1 MYDLAIFIVYLTLT
15 HIKASWEKHRSWG
28 EYSSKKWK
36 SFLKH
41 HKDKDFVKCNPK
53 GHAVVE
59 PGNPLETFRC
69 KNVGLFVQPIYRDD
83 ADKTRSTT
91 TTSRAMP
98 ILDLSLEKAPHPGA
112 GSLRMVVNLSPL
124 VKQMVLRLPR
134 STETASLSILV
145 VFLSSPSFPSGERS
159 ARTSITWLLAPK
171 LVVTVSSS
179 LT

>member
-1 MYDLAIFIVYLTLT
+1 MYDLAIPILCLTLT
-15 HIKASWEKHRSWG
+15 HTKASWEKHRSWG

-53 GHAVVE
+53 GLAVVE

-69 KNVGLFVQPIYRDD
+69 KNVGLSVQPIYRDD
-83 ADKTRSTT
+83 TDKTRSTT

-112 GSLRMVVNLSPL
+112 GSPLMVVNSSPL
-124 VKQMVLRLPR
+124 VKPMVLPLPR
-134 STETASLSILV
+134 STKTASLSILV
-145 VFLSSPSFPSGERS
+145 VFPSSLSSPSGGRF
-159 ARTSITWLLAPK
+159 ARTSITWSLAPK
-171 LVVTVSSS
+171 LAVTVFSS